1 MRKKKKI
8 SNQFQIMDL
17 ILQLDLLIPQLAQLF
32 RQMLYQEPGK
42 ETSETKLHETD
53 ALCMMLAK
61 ILDLVTAAEL
71 VSSPKAFWTLSRPVG
86 SSTPSFRFSSLSS
99 FRVGGGLI
107 QVNIPGHF

>member
-42 ETSETKLHETD
+42 ETSEIKLHETD
-53 ALCMMLAK
+53 ALCMISDAK
-61 ILDLVTAAEL
+61 FLDLVTAAEL

-86 SSTPSFRFSSLSS
+86 SSTPSFRFSSSSSS
-99 FRVGGGLI
+99 FRVKHEIELSG
-107 QVNIPGHF
+107 